1 MVQVWLAAGLGAA
14 FMLLGIVAVVRPR
27 AAARGYGIAAE
38 GPLAQSWAA
47 AAGWRDAAAGAMIL
61 AVSAVGGSTALG
73 SVVLAAVLIPVGD
86 VLVLARAR
94 VRSPG
99 SYGPHTAA
107 AAAMTAL
114 GLWLL

>member
-14 FMLLGIVAVVRPR
+14 FVVLGIVAVARPR

-38 GPLAQSWAA
+38 GPLSQSWAA
-47 AAGWRDAAAGAMIL
+47 AAGWRDAVAGAMIL
-61 AVSAVGGSTALG
+61 AVSAIGA
-73 SVVLAAVLIPVGD
+73 VVLAAVLIPVGD

-94 VRSPG
+94 VRSAA
-99 SYGPHTAA
+99 SYGPHAAA
-107 AAAMTAL
+107 AAAMTTL